1 MIKMKILF
9 WNVRGLGNA
18 GRRKLLLELL
28 NKHSFD
34 GICLQETIKS
44 SFKKREL
51 DRFAGQKDMLWSW
64 VPYSG
69 HSGGLLMGVDKDL
82 AEVSEETMGI
92 FFQSCTLTMKADKF
106 VWKLFNI
113 YGPAHDDRKL
123 DFIDEIQSA
132 VESSEI
138 PVLLGGDFNL
148 IRRIEE
154 KSSGNVNYLLM
165 DAFNEMIHTTGLREL
180 HRSGSRY
187 TWSNKQTPPHPVC
200 SR

>member
-1 MIKMKILF
+1 MKILF
-9 WNVRGLGNA
+9 WNVRGFGNA

-64 VPYSG
+64 VPCSG

-92 FFQSCTLTMKADKF
+92 FFQSCTLTMKSDRF

-154 KSSGNVNYLLM
+154 NLLGM
-165 DAFNEMIHTTGLREL
+165 LT
-180 HRSGSRY
+180 S
-187 TWSNKQTPPHPVC
+187 C
-200 SR
+200 